1 LRVFEACFA
10 EADGF
15 SKQHHIISTYRE
27 DGEGGVIESLE
38 DI

>member
-15 SKQHHIISTYRE
+15 SKQHHIISTDRGE
-27 DGEGGVIESLE
+27 EEGGVIESLE